1 MDIDG
6 VAVIFHYKNCTQA
19 AKGND
24 KCSQDIFPAEAT
36 KLSADD
42 VKAYDE
48 IIVMPTNVCVYKE
61 RNKLSCI
68 ILSLGLV
75 GKDMHHEVSEIA
87 HIAHIATG

>member
-1 MDIDG
+1 M
-6 VAVIFHYKNCTQA
+6 A

-24 KCSQDIFPAEAT
+24 KCSRDILLAGAM

-42 VKAYDE
+42 VKACDE
-48 IIVMPTNVCVYKE
+48 ITVMPTYVCEYKE

-68 ILSLGLV
+68 IPSVGLV